1 MLGHKLVQQ
10 LARRHNVK
18 FTLRGKFESV
28 EKYCILHREDAIEF
42 VDALD
47 FETIRNAVVL
57 SNPDVVI
64 NAMGIVKQV
73 AEAEDVVNTLTVN
86 SILPHRLSQLSN
98 ELGFRLITMST
109 DCVFLGSR
117 GLYVE
122 NDIAD
127 AIDLYGQSKH
137 WGEVDA
143 PNSITLR
150 TSIIGRELS
159 GAHGLLE
166 WFISNRGKSV
176 KGYSR
181 AIFSG
186 FPTIV
191 LADII
196 LDIIETHRE
205 LKGVFHI
212 SSEPISKFD
221 LLTKVNER
229 FGLDVEIS
237 DAPEIKID
245 RSLDS
250 TKYRNQTGFVPL
262 TWDEMIERLA
272 SEDVPYDR
280 WKQVN
285 N

>member
-10 LARRHNVK
+10 FACRHDVK
-18 FTLRGKFESV
+18 FTLRGKFETV
-28 EKYCILHREDAIEF
+28 ERFDIFRREDAVEF

-47 FETIRNAVVL
+47 FETVRNSVVL

-64 NAMGIVKQV
+64 NAIGVVKQV
-73 AEAEDVVNTLTVN
+73 AEAKDVIRTLTVN

-98 ELGFRLITMST
+98 ELDFRLVTIST
-109 DCVFLGSR
+109 DCVFSGSR
-117 GLYVE
+117 GFYVE
-122 NDIAD
+122 NDVAD

-137 WGEVDA
+137 WGEIEAADA
-143 PNSITLR
+143 VTIR
-150 TSIIGRELS
+150 TSIIGRELN
-159 GAHGLLE
+159 GWHGLLE
-166 WFISNRGKSV
+166 WFVSRRGGRVNGHSN
-176 KGYSR
+176 

-186 FPTIV
+186 FPTVV

-250 TKYRNQTGFVPL
+250 TKFRNQTGFVPL
-262 TWDEMIERLA
+262 TWDQMMDRMA
-272 SEDVPYDR
+272 SDELPYDE